1 MVDEVVH
8 GIHELAPGYEI
19 RDMIGALIDFKQW
32 GVWRDKAKNGFFYT
46 STRSKRQPVFLCCS
60 EDGGECLLLI
70 DGEEKVQ
77 HPNLFC
83 GKYVVQDVEYIVYK
97 EDKDSKLIVLPYVT
111 DLEDLDVPE

>member
-19 RDMIGALIDFKQW
+19 RDMIGALIDFNLIDFKQW

-97 EDKDSKLIVLPYVT
+97 EDKDSKLIVTRTLS
-111 DLEDLDVPE
+111 